1 MALEDMLTEMAK
13 RPITSEERD
22 AIKKDFSLTTDV
34 VVPVG
39 NAGVEQTPNKS
50 MAEKPSAIEKMPAKE
65 PSKIEKMPFNIPSLG
80 TPYVK
85 EVQTEQLTPKTSLEN
100 ILAAKQGA
108 SKLTRPSSFT
118 DYLPLLAPIAV
129 EALFGGGKTSG
140 FSLGM
145 SGKAILDKEAEA
157 QKNVKSLEDKL
168 MEMQSLKS
176 TVKYGTGEM
185 DKEAAKQA
193 RFEAAQKQK
202 KEQKEQD
209 IEIAAGAR
217 FQQKLEQDQVFK
229 DYKNQMVQGQ
239 RALEFL
245 AQGRGV
251 SDAGLRTVFAKGIF
265 GDVGNIAVQEA
276 AAISGSPMLFQK
288 YETLKDMWFK
298 GTRFGDQDRAD
309 LIEIAALVRD
319 KAPAVLQKYAQQKA
333 QAEQQISGVDVSQVA
348 SALSRDSVTN
358 EVMVKVLYNGRIKSI
373 PIRQFPE
380 AVRKYKATLYTGK

>member
-1 MALEDMLTEMAK
+1 MALEDTLREMAN
-13 RPITSEERD
+13 RPITNQERD
-22 AIKKDFSLTTDV
+22 AIKKNFSLTPDV

-39 NAGVEQTPNKS
+39 SAGTEQATTQPQQAIPQITDLQKTPSTQPKLS
-50 MAEKPSAIEKMPAKE
+50 TPFIKEIQTQQLAPATSSEQIRMAKQEVAKLTKPSE
-65 PSKIEKMPFNIPSLG
+65 
-80 TPYVK
+80 
-85 EVQTEQLTPKTSLEN
+85 
-100 ILAAKQGA
+100 
-108 SKLTRPSSFT
+108 FT
-118 DYLPLLAPIAV
+118 DYLPYLAPLAV
-129 EALFGGGKTSG
+129 EALFGGGESG
-140 FSLGM
+140 GVSTGIAGQAL
-145 SGKAILDKEAEA
+145 LEKEAGAEKRI
-157 QKNVKSLEDKL
+157 QSLEDKL
-168 MEMQSLKS
+168 MEMKALKS
-176 TVKYGTGEM
+176 TVKYGTEEM
-185 DKEAAKQA
+185 DKEAGRQA
-193 RFEAAQKQK
+193 RFEAAQKQR

-276 AAISGSPMLFQK
+276 AAISGSPMLFQR

>member
-1 MALEDMLTEMAK
+1 MALEDTLREMAN
-13 RPITSEERD
+13 RPITNQERD
-22 AIKKDFSLTTDV
+22 AIKKNFSLTPDV

-39 NAGVEQTPNKS
+39 NAG
-50 MAEKPSAIEKMPAKE
+50 
-65 PSKIEKMPFNIPSLG
+65 
-80 TPYVK
+80 
-85 EVQTEQLTPKTSLEN
+85 TEQAAPQLQQAMPQTTQLEKTPSTQPKLSTPFIKE
-100 ILAAKQGA
+100 IQTQQLAPAISPDRIRMAKQEV
-108 SKLTRPSSFT
+108 SKLTRPSEFT
-118 DYLPLLAPIAV
+118 DYLPYLAPLAV
-129 EALFGGGKTSG
+129 EALFGGGESG
-140 FSLGM
+140 GVSAGIAGQAL
-145 SGKAILDKEAEA
+145 LEKEAGAEKRI
-157 QKNVKSLEDKL
+157 QSLEDKL
-168 MEMQSLKS
+168 MDMKALKS
-176 TVKYGTGEM
+176 TVKYGTEEM
-185 DKEAAKQA
+185 DKEAGKQA
-193 RFEAAQKQK
+193 RFEAAQKQR

-217 FQQKLEQDQVFK
+217 FQQKLEQDKVFQ

-288 YETLKDMWFK
+288 YETLRDMWFK

-319 KAPAVLQKYAQQKA
+319 KAPGVLQKYAQQKA

>member
-1 MALEDMLTEMAK
+1 MALMDKLNEMAK
-13 RPITSEERD
+13 RPITGEERD
-22 AIKKDFSLTTDV
+22 AIKKDFSLATDV
-34 VVPVG
+34 IVPVG
-39 NAGVEQTPNKS
+39 NAGIEQTPEQPQQPVSQPQKTQSIGPNL
-50 MAEKPSAIEKMPAKE
+50 
-65 PSKIEKMPFNIPSLG
+65 N
-80 TPYVK
+80 TPYIK
-85 EVQTEQLTPKTSLEN
+85 EVQTEQLAPTNSLES
-100 ILAAKQGA
+100 IIAARQGA
-108 SKLTRPSSFT
+108 SKLTRPSTFT
-118 DYLPLLAPIAV
+118 DYLPYLAPIAV

-157 QKNVKSLEDKL
+157 EKNLKSLEDKL
-168 MEMQSLKS
+168 MDMKALKS
-176 TVKYGTGEM
+176 TVKYGTEEM
-185 DKEAAKQA
+185 DKEAGRQA
-193 RFEAAQKQK
+193 RFEAAQKQR

-217 FQQKLEQDQVFK
+217 FQQKLEQDPVFK

-276 AAISGSPMLFQK
+276 AALSGSPLYYQR
-288 YETLKDMWFK
+288 YETLRDMWFK

-319 KAPAVLQKYAQQKA
+319 KAPGVLQRYAQQKA

-380 AVRKYKATLYTGK
+380 AIRKYKATLYTGK

>member
-1 MALEDMLTEMAK
+1 MALEDTLREMAN
-13 RPITSEERD
+13 RPITNQERD
-22 AIKKDFSLTTDV
+22 AIKKNFSLAPDV

-39 NAGVEQTPNKS
+39 NAG
-50 MAEKPSAIEKMPAKE
+50 
-65 PSKIEKMPFNIPSLG
+65 
-80 TPYVK
+80 
-85 EVQTEQLTPKTSLEN
+85 TEQAAPQLQQAMPQTMQPQKTPSTEPKLSTPFIKE
-100 ILAAKQGA
+100 IQTQQLAPAISPDRIRMAKQEV
-108 SKLTRPSSFT
+108 SKLTRPSEFT
-118 DYLPLLAPIAV
+118 DYLPYLAPLAV
-129 EALFGGGKTSG
+129 EALFGGGESG
-140 FSLGM
+140 GVSAGIAGQAL
-145 SGKAILDKEAEA
+145 LEKEAGAEKRI
-157 QKNVKSLEDKL
+157 QSLEDKL
-168 MEMQSLKS
+168 MDMKALKS
-176 TVKYGTGEM
+176 TVKYGTEEM
-185 DKEAAKQA
+185 DKEAGKQA
-193 RFEAAQKQK
+193 RFEAAQKQR

-209 IEIAAGAR
+209 IAIAAGAR
-217 FQQKLEQDQVFK
+217 FQQKLEQDPVFK

-276 AAISGSPMLFQK
+276 AAISGSPMLFQR
-288 YETLKDMWFK
+288 YETLRDMWFK

-380 AVRKYKATLYTGK
+380 AIRKYKATLYTGK

>member
-1 MALEDMLTEMAK
+1 MALEDTLREMAN
-13 RPITSEERD
+13 RPITNQERD
-22 AIKKDFSLTTDV
+22 AIKKNFSLASDV

-39 NAGVEQTPNKS
+39 GAGTEQPAPQLQQVMPQITDLQKTPSTQPKLS
-50 MAEKPSAIEKMPAKE
+50 TPFIKEIQTQQLAPATSSEQIRMAKQEIAKLTKPSE
-65 PSKIEKMPFNIPSLG
+65 
-80 TPYVK
+80 
-85 EVQTEQLTPKTSLEN
+85 
-100 ILAAKQGA
+100 
-108 SKLTRPSSFT
+108 FT
-118 DYLPLLAPIAV
+118 DYLPYLAPLAV
-129 EALFGGGKTSG
+129 EALFGGGESG
-140 FSLGM
+140 GVSAGIAGQAL
-145 SGKAILDKEAEA
+145 LEKEAGAEKRI
-157 QKNVKSLEDKL
+157 QSLEDKL
-168 MEMQSLKS
+168 MEMKALKS
-176 TVKYGTGEM
+176 TVKYGTEEM
-185 DKEAAKQA
+185 DKEAGRQA
-193 RFEAAQKQK
+193 RFEAAQKQR

-276 AAISGSPMLFQK
+276 AAISGSPMLFQR